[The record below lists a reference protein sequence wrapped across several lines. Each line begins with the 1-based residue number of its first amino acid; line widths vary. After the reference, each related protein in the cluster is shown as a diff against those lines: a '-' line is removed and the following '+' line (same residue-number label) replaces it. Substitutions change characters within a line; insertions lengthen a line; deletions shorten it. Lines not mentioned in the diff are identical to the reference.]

1 MSKPPEFDD
10 TLLAAALQPAR
21 PPASLDREGRVR
33 MIGEAAEALIKGE
46 LPARDAALFL
56 GGALLAWLT
65 KGGSLERDYF
75 KIVRPKSHVTP
86 SVIWQQLQEAAA
98 HPDEGRDAEEAK
110 E

>member
-1 MSKPPEFDD
+1 MSKPPKFDD

-21 PPASLDREGRVR
+21 PPASLGREGRVR
-33 MIGEAAEALIKGE
+33 MIGEAAEQLIKAGGE
-46 LPARDAALFL
+46 ACLFT
-56 GGALLAWLT
+56 GGALLAWLV